1 MFLNSAYEKPSRS
14 VAGLRGQGARI
25 EFRDYIPRASGGE
38 CTIDRHCGIK
48 AYSGIPQIEKDLAS
62 GHPYARLLYIT
73 PESLFSPK
81 FLKSIK
87 IVVAQKELR
96 RLVVDEAHCI
106 SVSLCGTEVL
116 EVYADPDELLQEWGS
131 SFRPEYR
138 KLGFFRK
145 DFPDI
150 PIMVSL
156 Q

>member
-1 MFLNSAYEKPSRS
+1 MIIAILFSAR
-14 VAGLRGQGARI
+14 
-25 EFRDYIPRASGGE
+25 
-38 CTIDRHCGIK
+38 CN
-48 AYSGIPQIEKDLAS
+48 QIEKDLAS

-87 IVVAQKELR
+87 IVVGQKELR

-106 SVSLCGTEVL
+106 SVGQAPSRMLMTRQGRRVGN
-116 EVYADPDELLQEWGS
+116 ADQDHVRMWGGGQEWGS

-145 DFPDI
+145 EFPDI
-150 PIMVSL
+150 PIMVRIATRE